1 MRIREKKK
9 VALVLS
15 GGGIKAAAFHIG
27 VCLALQEKGFR
38 FAGGTKEMVRQN
50 FPESDKDPLTIRVYV
65 GSSAGAFIA
74 SCLSAGYPVESLINA
89 FQVGSGTTPTFE
101 KNDIRYLKPMSYR
114 DIFNLNASD
123 LIKFIPRTL
132 MEKALVTGGFESLL
146 KNGLKLNGLFSTKGM
161 ESYLRKEVLL
171 DNDFSRLGVQL
182 FIIGTQLNH
191 TRKAIFGDFPES
203 YKTGDTKYINY
214 ATISD
219 AVACSTALPPV
230 FSPYGIKRPDGKEI
244 YYYDGEIRD
253 TLSTHVAADNGADLV
268 ISSFSIQPYHYT
280 KEMGSLHNY
289 GIPLIANQALY
300 QVVQQKI
307 MRHIQHRNEIR
318 SIYKAV
324 DGYFKE
330 ANLPEEHK
338 EKLLEIIRDRANYHP
353 EVDYI
358 YISPR
363 PQNYEMFFVDHFSL
377 NPEILARIVRI
388 GFKSAIN
395 TLRHHDI

>member
-1 MRIREKKK
+1 MKDKKK

-50 FPESDKDPLTIRVYV
+50 FPEKENLTIRLYV
-65 GSSAGAFIA
+65 GSSAGAFVA
-74 SCLSAGYPVESLINA
+74 SILAAGYPIESLINA
-89 FQVGSGTTPTFE
+89 FQVGSGNIPSFD
-101 KNDIRYLKPMSYR
+101 KSDIRYLKPISYR
-114 DIFNLNASD
+114 DIFNLNASG
-123 LIKFIPRTL
+123 LLKFIPRTL
-132 MEKALVTGGFESLL
+132 MEKALVTGGLESLL
-146 KNGLKLNGLFSTKGM
+146 KNGLKLNGLFSTRGI
-161 ESYLRKEVLL
+161 ENYLRKEVLL
-171 DNDFSRLGVQL
+171 DNDFSRLGVEL
-182 FIIGTQLNH
+182 YIVGTQLNH

-214 ATISD
+214 ANISD
-219 AVACSTALPPV
+219 AVACSTSLPPV

-244 YYYDGEIRD
+244 HYYDGEIRD
-253 TLSTHVAADNGADLV
+253 TLSTHVASDHGADLV

-330 ANLPEEHK
+330 KNLPEEHK
-338 EKLLEIIRDRANYHP
+338 EKLLEIIKDRANYRP

-363 PQNYEMFFVDHFSL
+363 AQNYEMFFVDHFSL